1 MSKKNDKTLNPI
13 VKNNMKERIKEKAE
27 QEKLNLE
34 KEQDVAQ
41 NLDQEESSE
50 ETNIDPT
57 ADAQTDKL
65 DNPNY
70 VDESEKIGSNDK
82 GFENTEPDNKSSRI
96 IHENTKVLVKEDS
109 PRTQDKSGSKKK
121 KKGIFSNLGLK
132 LIALLAAFVLW
143 FIVMNIED
151 GVVTR
156 TVLDIPV
163 EMLNGDTILE
173 NGYLYNVT
181 DGETVSVIVK
191 GPSSIVENLEVDNFR
206 ATADLSKLSVT
217 NSTTVKVELNA
228 SVQSSKAK
236 KVTITPIN
244 QYVSLS
250 IEEEVEKSIPVRV
263 ITSGT
268 VQEGYALGNPV
279 PTPNMV
285 TVSGPES
292 VLSNIVEARAVVDVT
307 GAEGDIEKTVKI
319 GCIDGYGVAIEKDN
333 LTLSENQA
341 TINIPVYPTK
351 EIPINVS
358 TAGSVREGYGI
369 RSVNY
374 EPTSIVIAG
383 EAEALKNVD
392 SINITGVLVTDA
404 AENIERNIDIMEYLP
419 ADTIIADSSYSEIA
433 VNVVIEAAVE
443 QEVSFSKDD
452 INIIDVDNAYSY
464 EIEEPD
470 MVKVKVKGFADEIA
484 DVGVNDLNP
493 RISVAALRE
502 GIYELEVGLDSSEKY
517 TIKDGYKVKVR
528 VSKKND

>member
-1 MSKKNDKTLNPI
+1 MSNKNEKAKLDKTVKPL

-27 QEKLNLE
+27 QEKL
-34 KEQDVAQ
+34 
-41 NLDQEESSE
+41 DQEK
-50 ETNIDPT
+50 IDPT
-57 ADAQTDKL
+57 ADNPTEQLQSDIDPAA
-65 DNPNY
+65 DNPTEQLN
-70 VDESEKIGSNDK
+70 DSSDKEASNNNSSDKETSDK
-82 GFENTEPDNKSSRI
+82 GSSKNINK
-96 IHENTKVLVKEDS
+96 ENTKVLVKEDS
-109 PRTQDKSGSKKK
+109 KQSQDNSGRQKK

-156 TVLDIPV
+156 TVMDIPV

-181 DGETVSVIVK
+181 DGETVSVLVK
-191 GPSSIVENLEVDNFR
+191 GPSSIVKSLEVDNFR

-217 NSTTVKVELNA
+217 NSTTVKVELNG
-228 SVQSSKAK
+228 SIQSSKAK

-268 VQEGYALGNPV
+268 VQEGLALGKPV

-292 VLSNIVEARAVVDVT
+292 VLSNIVEARAVVDVN
-307 GAEGDIEKTVKI
+307 GAGEDIEKTVKL
-319 GCIDGYGVAIEKDN
+319 GCIDGYGVAIEKSN
-333 LTLSENQA
+333 IKLSEFQA
-341 TINIPVYPTK
+341 TVNIPVYKTK

-383 EAEALKNVD
+383 EEEALKNVE

-419 ADTIIADSSYSEIA
+419 ADTIIADTTYSEIA
-433 VNVVIEAAVE
+433 VNVVIEAAIE
-443 QEVSFSKDD
+443 QEVSFSKGD
-452 INIIDVDNAYSY
+452 INIIDVDNAYTY

-470 MVKVKVKGFADEIA
+470 MVKVKVKGFADEIS
-484 DVGVNDLNP
+484 DVGVSDLNP
-493 RISVAALRE
+493 RVSVAALRE
-502 GIYELEVGLDSSEKY
+502 GVYELEVELDSSEKY
-517 TIKDGYKVKVR
+517 TIKDGYKVKVK